1 MNAQQ
6 TALKNQLLEACYV
19 KQQALIND
27 FKIRIKALLQ
37 VDGLGNEEENDN
49 NQQANVSQNITEAD
63 ALNQELIFA
72 NEEMKSLRKLE
83 SMISVRHN
91 CVEFGAVVKT
101 DKRTFFIST
110 SIEEPCRQLV
120 RQRQSAA
127 AGEVGQDMNRLLTIK
142 QMVSEKRKPLTHG
155 LRECLSAAFSLEE
168 QVGMRSQ
175 RPYQIGISP
184 HGSSE

>member
-6 TALKNQLLEACYV
+6 TELKNQLLEACYV

-37 VDGLGNEEENDN
+37 VDGLGNEEEYDN

-72 NEEMKSLRKLE
+72 NEEMNMLRKLE
-83 SMISVRHN
+83 PQMSVKHK
-91 CVEFGAVVKT
+91 CVELGAVVKT

-110 SIEEPCRQLV
+110 SIEEFVINNKTFVGLSTK
-120 RQRQSAA
+120 SALYSR
-127 AGEVGQDMNRLLTIK
+127 MK
-142 QMVSEKRKPLTHG
+142 G
-155 LRECLSAAFSLEE
+155 LRRGDDFS
-168 QVGMRSQ
+168 
-175 RPYQIGISP
+175 Y
-184 HGSSE
+184 HGVTYKIIDIF